1 MTQTYASRIVSSV
14 LFALGALVVLWM
26 GAGFVGSSLLA
37 LLVCALIAAAY
48 TTGFVELLRYQ
59 RETQMLREALEQ
71 AEQPVAELSEWLAA
85 LPQSLRY
92 AVRQRINGEAMGLP
106 APVLTPYLVGLLV
119 MLGLLG
125 TFIGM
130 VETLQGA
137 VGALEANNEL
147 EAVRDGLAAPIQ
159 GLGLAFAT
167 SVAGI
172 TASAMLGLIST
183 LSRRERLQV
192 SRMLDREMGGL
203 FQSHSLNH
211 QRRETYDALRLQAD
225 ALPAAAE
232 QLSQLASHFDERMTA
247 LAEQLT
253 QHQQQL
259 QSSVV
264 GQLEQLSHSVERSL
278 QEGFKDSGRAAAESA
293 APVLQSFIKEL
304 ADQAQSTQ
312 TGLRAEVEQQL
323 SGIRKDLLDGNQQ
336 LSQHWRQALS
346 HQDEV
351 SSKLLGQMQ
360 EQFAKANEGVAQTSE
375 ALVQGFEATQSK
387 WMESVQSTEQQRL
400 TDWQQQSDASVQRL
414 KEASELIAKN
424 AEAWSQSSQQKLDDL
439 LQKSQALLDG
449 QMQRESA
456 WQAQAGERLEA
467 LVKSAAE
474 QLSGLRDEEQ
484 QRGEAAIQRLE
495 QLQESSAKQLSMLG
509 ESLEAPLSRLMET
522 ASEAPK
528 AAAELIGQLRQE
540 ISKNIERDNALL
552 SEREQT
558 FKQMETLS
566 ASLEENARLQ
576 REAVQSMLAGSSE
589 QLAGVADAFEKRIA
603 EESAG
608 LTEQIAHFSATA
620 TELSVLGEVFGEA
633 VKQFGS
639 ANEQLMSQLSNI
651 ETALVGASERSDE
664 QMGYYLAQAREIIDH
679 NLTTQQEILERLQ
692 ESVAV
697 AES

>member
-1 MTQTYASRIVSSV
+1 MTQSHITRIVSVV
-14 LFALGALVVLWM
+14 LFSLGAVIVLWM
-26 GAGFVGSSLLA
+26 ATGFVGSSLLA
-37 LLVCALIAAAY
+37 LGVCVLIAVAY
-48 TTGFVELLRYQ
+48 TTGFAELFRYQ
-59 RETQMLREALEQ
+59 RETQILMEALEN
-71 AEQPVAELSEWLAA
+71 ADEPIEDLNAWLAA
-85 LPQSLRY
+85 LPLSLRY

-147 EAVRDGLAAPIQ
+147 EAVREGLAAPIQ

-192 SRMLDREMGGL
+192 SRTLDREMAGL
-203 FQSHSLNH
+203 FQSHSLNV

-232 QLSQLASHFDERMTA
+232 QLSQLAKHFDERMQSVA
-247 LAEQLT
+247 QQMLE
-253 QHQQQL
+253 HQQQL

-264 GQLEQLSHSVERSL
+264 GQLEQLSQSIERSL

-293 APVLQSFIKEL
+293 APVLKSFVE
-304 ADQAQSTQ
+304 AMEQTTQSTQ
-312 TGLRAEVEQQL
+312 ASLRTDVEQQL
-323 SGIRKDLLDGNQQ
+323 SGIRQEILEGNKA
-336 LSQHWRQALS
+336 LSEQWQQALAQ
-346 HQDEV
+346 QDDAG
-351 SSKLLGQMQ
+351 STMLKQMQ
-360 EQFAKANEGVAQTSE
+360 DQLATSNDGLVQTGE
-375 ALVQGFEATQSK
+375 ALMQGFERSQSQ
-387 WMESVQSTEQQRL
+387 WLESVQQTEKRRL
-400 TDWQQQSDASVQRL
+400 EQWQQHSDASTQRL
-414 KEASELIAKN
+414 NEASELIAKN
-424 AEAWSQSSQQKLDDL
+424 AESWSQNSQQKLDEL
-439 LQKSQALLDG
+439 LNQSQALLDG
-449 QMQRESA
+449 QIERESA
-456 WQAQAGERLEA
+456 WQAQASEQLDA
-467 LVKSAAE
+467 LVQSAAA
-474 QLSGLRDEEQ
+474 QLSVLRDDEQ
-484 QRGEAAIQRLE
+484 QRGQAAIDRLE

-540 ISKNIERDNALL
+540 ISKNIERDNELL
-552 SEREQT
+552 KEREQT
-558 FKQMETLS
+558 FSQMEQLS

-576 REAVQSMLAGSSE
+576 REAVQSMLQGSSE
-589 QLAGVADAFEKRIA
+589 QMANVADAFEKRIA

-608 LTEQIAHFSATA
+608 LTEQIAQFSATA
-620 TELSVLGEVFGEA
+620 SELSVLGEVFGEA
-633 VKQFGS
+633 VTQFGS
-639 ANEQLMSQLSNI
+639 ANEQLMAQLSNI

-679 NLTTQQEILERLQ
+679 NLNTQQEILERLQ
-692 ESVAV
+692 QSLGAV
-697 AES
+697 EA